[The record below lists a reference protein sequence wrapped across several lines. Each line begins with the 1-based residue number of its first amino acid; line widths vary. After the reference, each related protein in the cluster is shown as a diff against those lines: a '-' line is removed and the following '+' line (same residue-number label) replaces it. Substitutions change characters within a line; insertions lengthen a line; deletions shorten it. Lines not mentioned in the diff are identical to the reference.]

1 MKLKRLSALLMA
13 LVMML
18 GMLPNAAMAASS
30 NKFKDVKTTYW
41 ANEYIQALAN
51 NGIITGYTNG
61 NFAPESGITREE
73 FAVVLFKTF
82 GLDEVKPTTSS
93 FKDVEPTRWSYGY
106 VEAAKTYLT
115 GYFPPNGKPTFD
127 PEGAA
132 TREDVAVAL
141 VRALNLDKNGTVTAE
156 DDLDFRDS
164 ADVSP
169 NLRNEVALAVEH
181 QLISGFPDGTFLPT
195 APVTRAQASAMV
207 YKIIKNTYAKSNVSY
222 STEIKIPDT
231 VSSNLVP
238 ISIKLPA
245 NSTLVINDK
254 TVSYNGTNYS
264 GNWKLSSTGTQLFNI
279 HVTYPNGKTESFAK
293 SVVYTASAPVINLL
307 DSVPEKVTN
316 SKLSFRFAV
325 TDASG
330 ASLSYVKVNGSSISK
345 NYFSENYTA
354 NLNLKEGINDIVIE
368 VKNAA
373 GMITTKTIRVTYETA
388 ATVINVINLPSETNK
403 SEISFDVKVTD
414 AYDNYL
420 YLYVNN
426 QKYTVTSD
434 KIKTINYT
442 LNKGENVLTFKV
454 INSQNKT
461 TIVTKTINYQISTP
475 VISLNSAAEV
485 IKADYTLSVKV
496 SDPYYKTPFLLV
508 KINGKSV
515 TATSEGVVNF
525 PVTLLTGKNLFT
537 VEVTNPDSKMV
548 KSEISIQY
556 SPKAPVITADLP
568 SSTNLEKPVYT
579 VKVQDPSGKSLTAA
593 LGSASIPVVSKGDG
607 QYEIKISPVL
617 VAGKNV
623 INLLV
628 TSDTG
633 LTTSYQK
640 EITFEALAPVVN
652 LSEIPA
658 TVAAAKLVIN
668 GNVSDVNDGSVILKI
683 NGETV
688 TITEAGTFSK
698 ELTLVAGSNTI
709 TITAVNKLGLETK
722 INKTVTYTPAP

>member
-13 LVMML
+13 LVMMI

-61 NFAPESGITREE
+61 NFAPESGISREE

-82 GLDEVKPTTSS
+82 GLDEQRPSTSS
-93 FKDVEPTRWSYGY
+93 FKDVEPSRWSYGY
-106 VEAAKTYLT
+106 IESAKNYLT

-141 VRALNLDKNGTVTAE
+141 VRALNLDKNGTVTAD

-207 YKIIKNTYAKSNVSY
+207 YKIIKNTYAKSNVTY

-231 VSSNLVP
+231 VSTNLVP
-238 ISIKLPA
+238 INIKLPA

-264 GNWKLSSTGTQLFNI
+264 SNWKLSNIGTQTFNI
-279 HVTYPNGKTESFAK
+279 HVTYPNNKTESFTK
-293 SVVYTASAPVINLL
+293 TVVYTAAAPVINLL
-307 DSVPEKVTN
+307 DSISDKVTN
-316 SKLSFRFAV
+316 SKLSFRFSV
-325 TDASG
+325 SDASG
-330 ASLSYVKVNGSSISK
+330 SSINYVKLNGSTISK
-345 NYFSENYTA
+345 NYYNDYYTA
-354 NLNLKEGINDIVIE
+354 NVNLKEGINDLVIE

-373 GMITTKTIRVTYETA
+373 GLITTKSIRVTYETS

-403 SEISFDVKVTD
+403 SQINFDVKVTD
-414 AYDNYL
+414 AYDEYL

-426 QKYTVTSD
+426 QKYSVTSD

-461 TIVTKTINYQISTP
+461 TVVTKTVNYQISVP
-475 VISLNSAAEV
+475 VISLNSAVEV
-485 IKADYTLSVKV
+485 IKPDYSLNVKV
-496 SDPYYKTPFLLV
+496 SDPFYKTAFLLV
-508 KINGKSV
+508 KINGKSQ
-515 TATSEGVVNF
+515 TADADGLIKF
-525 PVTLLTGKNLFT
+525 PVTLLPGKNLFT
-537 VEVTNPDSKMV
+537 VEVTNPDNKTV
-548 KSEISIQY
+548 KSEFSIAY
-556 SPKAPVITADLP
+556 TAKTPVITADLP
-568 SSTNLEKPVYT
+568 SKSTLEKPVYT
-579 VKVQDPSGKSLTAA
+579 AKVQDMSGKTLTATLNGVA
-593 LGSASIPVVSKGDG
+593 TPVVSKGDG
-607 QYEIKISPVL
+607 QYEIKIAPTL
-617 VAGKNV
+617 IAGKNMITLTV
-623 INLLV
+623 V
-628 TSDTG
+628 SDTG
-633 LTTSYQK
+633 LTASYQK
-640 EITFEALAPVVN
+640 EITFEPAAPVVN
-652 LSEIPA
+652 LSEIPSA
-658 TVAAAKLVIN
+658 VTVAKLMIN
-668 GNVSDVNDGSVILKI
+668 GNISDANDQVVSLKI
-683 NGETV
+683 NDV
-688 TITEAGTFSK
+688 VVAITEAGTFSK
-698 ELTLVAGSNTI
+698 EITLVPGSNTI
-709 TITAVNKLGLETK
+709 TLVAVNKLGIETK